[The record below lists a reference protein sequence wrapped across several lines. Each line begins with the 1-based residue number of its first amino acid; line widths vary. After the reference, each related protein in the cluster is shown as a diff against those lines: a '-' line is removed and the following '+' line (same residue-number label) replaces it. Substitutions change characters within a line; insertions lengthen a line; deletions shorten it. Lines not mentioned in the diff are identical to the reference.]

1 MGYNKKKIIHSF
13 NYWNLSDNFRYC
25 KKMNPKN
32 VDVKIYKR
40 QKILKKQKIQSLQ
53 IIEYIYMCVCVCV
66 CVCDYTVEKY
76 ILPSKE

>member
-1 MGYNKKKIIHSF
+1 
-13 NYWNLSDNFRYC
+13 
-25 KKMNPKN
+25 MNPKN

-53 IIEYIYMCVCVCV
+53 IIEYIYVCVCV